1 MKDHHKLL
9 TGITISVGD
18 EGTSQRA
25 VSSEVDVYELFDGRG
40 PDGMREAMLLSESI
54 TSGMRAHSPYTKS
67 SAGPPWTVHRM
78 GIGSS
83 PFSLYGTKPWGS
95 VSIVRL

>member
-1 MKDHHKLL
+1 MLSLLALPIKGMDIIVNPYRPWTHVKDHHKLL

-25 VSSEVDVYELFDGRG
+25 VSSEVDIYELFDGRG

-54 TSGMRAHSPYTKS
+54 TG
-67 SAGPPWTVHRM
+67 
-78 GIGSS
+78 
-83 PFSLYGTKPWGS
+83 
-95 VSIVRL
+95 